1 MSSALDRA
9 IASLDRLIVLAPPY
23 ATIPSFFRYVPVEP
37 SEHNHFLES
46 VQRLRGNV
54 YFEDG
59 AITADELTSDGRHE
73 TPEDSRAWHL
83 LMRARTG
90 VTACVSY
97 FEHEDASSVEE
108 LRVRKCPLNHTTDWR
123 NTFRRAVEAELGR
136 ARRERLRYVELG
148 GWAVAPTER
157 HRGDGLLLA
166 LAAYSLGRAFGGS
179 LGLTTATVRHASSTI
194 LRKLG
199 GTSLEVDGTAVPAY
213 YDSRYRCEMELLR
226 FDSRQ
231 PNPKFAPVIE
241 RLMQRMSGLPVLVT
255 SDRFARPAPSAVRV
269 PAWQLMPA
277 VGGSAA

>member
-1 MSSALDRA
+1 MRTFGLFAAREDALLARTLDKPRPEVDRWVGHETEDVRMSSALDRA

-37 SEHNHFLES
+37 SEHNHFLEA

-136 ARRERLRYVELG
+136 AKRERLRYVELG

-179 LGLTTATVRHASSTI
+179 LGLTTATVRHASPQRRRSEEH
-194 LRKLG
+194 
-199 GTSLEVDGTAVPAY
+199 TSELQSLAYLVCRLLLEKKKDRLALTA
-213 YDSRYRCEMELLR
+213 
-226 FDSRQ
+226 
-231 PNPKFAPVIE
+231 
-241 RLMQRMSGLPVLVT
+241 
-255 SDRFARPAPSAVRV
+255 
-269 PAWQLMPA
+269 
-277 VGGSAA
+277 